1 MLYTGSVSPA
11 FGRSEFLYVA
21 LIGLKF
27 TVLLPRLLECYHCRH
42 GPLCLVLDILS
53 IYYKRYRFKIKD
65 TGNTYHMIWIE
76 NEMPPSAHTFEH
88 LVPSCTPFWEV
99 VKPCGIVLAGRRKT
113 LDVGLWSL
121 ASNGASFS
129 VSLPATVASR
139 SCWWKWRHA
148 LSSRMDWCSW
158 KQMPKQALPLLS
170 CFCRYFVLVIG

>member
-1 MLYTGSVSPA
+1 M
-11 FGRSEFLYVA
+11 
-21 LIGLKF
+21 K
-27 TVLLPRLLECYHCRH
+27 C
-42 GPLCLVLDILS
+42 
-53 IYYKRYRFKIKD
+53 
-65 TGNTYHMIWIE
+65 
-76 NEMPPSAHTFEH
+76 PPQVHTFEH
-88 LVPSCTPFWEV
+88 LVPSCIPFWEV

-170 CFCRYFVLVIG
+170 CFCRYFVLVMRKVTNTLWKHYFFRIFEIIVLLFFSFLSFFKTSHVSIHVLYQLHDFFCFNYYIYMYMCLNIYIE